1 MSRPTL
7 QAFLATARNA
17 LRAPPAQRP
26 KPLTFV
32 VGNESADLDSLC
44 CAIVYAYIRSH
55 TGHHALHI
63 PLSNL
68 PRADLGLRPE
78 MAAVLQHAGLAA
90 RDLVTLSELPD
101 PLQPEDT
108 RWLLVDHNCLTGP
121 LKRFRDQVVGCVDHH
136 VDEGAL
142 PAGIEPRVIE
152 PCGSCMSLV
161 VDECRPAW
169 TQLLQAQ
176 DLEAAPARGA
186 AAADLLPP
194 GEQDRLVKLALAPI
208 LLDTVNLTA
217 EAKVRP
223 KDPQAVRFLEAQIRE
238 PGFSTTRYYELISAV
253 KEDVSGLS
261 LRDIFRKDFKQWDEA
276 GLSLGIS
283 CVVQGFEYLLEKAGT
298 KHVFLAELAAWADE
312 RKLDVAAVMTTSHPG
327 GNFHRQLLVWGLT
340 DRGKAAIGRFGDVG
354 RPLGLEQW
362 EDGAL
367 DGDDGDGGNTR
378 FAWRQANLAASRKQ
392 VAPLLREA
400 LREKK

>member
-1 MSRPTL
+1 MSRLTL
-7 QAFLATARNA
+7 QAFLTTARNA
-17 LRAPPAQRP
+17 LRAPPAQRA

-55 TGHHALHI
+55 TAPHALHI

-78 MAAVLQHAGLAA
+78 MAAVLQHAGLAPA
-90 RDLVTLSELPD
+90 DLLTLSELPD
-101 PLQPEDT
+101 HLQPDET

-121 LKRFRDQVVGCVDHH
+121 LKRFRDRVVGCVDHH

-142 PAGIEPRVIE
+142 PGGISPRVIE

-169 TQLLQAQ
+169 AQLLQGA
-176 DLEAAPARGA
+176 DDDIPAR
-186 AAADLLPP
+186 
-194 GEQDRLVKLALAPI
+194 EQDRLVKLALAPI
-208 LLDTVNLTA
+208 LLDTINLTA

-223 KDPQAVRFLEAQIRE
+223 EDQQAVRFLETQIRE
-238 PGFSTTRYYELISAV
+238 PGFTTTSYYEQISAV
-253 KEDVSGLS
+253 KEDISGLS
-261 LRDIFRKDFKQWDEA
+261 FRDILRKDYKQWEEGDLA
-276 GLSLGIS
+276 LGIS
-283 CVVQGFEYLLEKAGT
+283 CVVQGFEYLLEKADT
-298 KHVFLAELAAWADE
+298 KQAFLEELAAWAAE
-312 RKLDVAAVMTTSHPG
+312 RRLDVAAVMTTSHPG
-327 GNFHRQLLVWGLT
+327 GSFHRQLLVWGMT
-340 DRGKAAIGRFGDVG
+340 DRGKDAVGRFRDIG

-362 EDGAL
+362 EDGGL
-367 DGDDGDGGNTR
+367 DSDDGDGGNTR

-400 LREKK
+400 LKEGK